1 MLSSHH
7 MHMLCFNQQKEV
19 IIGTELVTEGSE
31 DVHPENNVITQN
43 ITVRRL
49 ARLELQGTGSPYKA
63 LFQVQVVFCL

>member
-7 MHMLCFNQQKEV
+7 MHMLCCNQQGTKEV

-31 DVHPENNVITQN
+31 DVHTENNVITQN

-63 LFQVQVVFCL
+63 LFQV